1 MSVKIQATQ
10 LKARAAD
17 VKEFLPERTGQTS
30 LFLNHT
36 TTIRCSI
43 KLFMT
48 SSRNG
53 LLEGLIQHQRNPEW
67 LLVNLT
73 DQMLSNKYIKL
84 DANNILMI

>member
-1 MSVKIQATQ
+1 MSVEIQATQ
-10 LKARAAD
+10 LKVRAAD
-17 VKEFLPERTGQTS
+17 VKEFLLERTGQTS

-36 TTIRCSI
+36 TTIRCNI

-48 SSRNG
+48 GSRNG
-53 LLEGLIQHQRNPEW
+53 LLESLIQHLRNPER

-73 DQMLSNKYIKL
+73 DQMLSDKYIKL